1 MIVNALNQRFNLGEK
16 LLIGFS
22 FLHLDHLPLGMLLFS
37 YLTLAILT
45 DMQTVTLATEL
56 FVSSESSANLAVPFF
71 FVYFLHH
78 PVLSQ

>member
-1 MIVNALNQRFNLGEK
+1 
-16 LLIGFS
+16 
-22 FLHLDHLPLGMLLFS
+22 MLLFS